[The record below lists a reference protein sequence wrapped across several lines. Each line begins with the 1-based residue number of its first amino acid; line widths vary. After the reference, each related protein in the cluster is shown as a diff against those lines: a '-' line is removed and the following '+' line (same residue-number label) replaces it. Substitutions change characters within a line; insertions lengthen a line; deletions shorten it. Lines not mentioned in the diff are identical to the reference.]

1 MHNKSLIMVAVI
13 VYAFYGLAM
22 GALPGEDYQTLSK
35 HYGFGEIEIIKLE
48 QDIQNIVVGDFNK
61 DGLNDMAVVNNYDSR
76 IDILL
81 QNKSSVETESEY
93 VETRPEDT
101 DINIFGENHKYTKHQ
116 VLVNVKMHNL
126 ATGDFN
132 SDGLLD
138 FAFYGDPAGLYIIL
152 QKSSDPNNN
161 DGKLNWESWNKI
173 KIEDG
178 LTYSNTLL
186 CDDLNKDGKSD
197 LILGAKQA
205 VYIVMQDAENK
216 LAKPAKYPATENVL
230 WVKTG
235 DVNGDGIKDLIV
247 ITITVENNTSIRLG
261 TGNGNFGP
269 VKQFTIER
277 PLALEFANI
286 DDPEELAFSIERQSG
301 RLVCYKYKPGK
312 ENIKED
318 NEIDLTIYP
327 MLSSEEAYNR
337 DMAIGDFDGDG
348 LDDIVISEP
357 DSAEITVYGQSI
369 TGGLLQPKK
378 FPAYS
383 SIKNVFALDA
393 GKTMKDDLGILSIS
407 EKSLGISSYVNSR
420 FEFPTTISLLGEP
433 IGAVPAL
440 IDGDDTIDSFYL
452 YRDNNDIRYLDVI
465 YNFDGK
471 ERKAAGLKL
480 EIKGLQ
486 STPDGMLPIDIDQD
500 GLMDVIIFVSQYV
513 SPVVVRQIK
522 LGKFEILETSTMGM
536 SVLEKVKLS
545 GTSVANVSSD
555 DKVELLASYGNFARS
570 LMLKDGKWEVLDQYN
585 ARDAATNIDCVLAYD
600 LYKDGKPEILLFD
613 GKRGVMQVLKLDED
627 NTYRFYQEYEIG
639 KWQFKKIMPFNAG
652 QQSCLILF
660 DGEKFAKLSL
670 KNNKAELEQI
680 FNYET
685 KIKDGRYG
693 RIAIGDL
700 NSNGLKD
707 LALVDYNKNNIEI
720 LAIDKKL
727 DPAPAFRFKVFEEKS
742 YQRPGGGPS
751 IEPRELVIADVT
763 GDGRNDLI
771 VIVHDRIIMYPQ
783 DF

>member
-1 MHNKSLIMVAVI
+1 MRNRSLIASAVL
-13 VYAFYGLAM
+13 VCVFYGLAM
-22 GALPGEDYQTLSK
+22 GALPGEDYKTLSK

-48 QDIQNIVVGDFNK
+48 QDIQNIVVGDFNN
-61 DGLNDMAVVNNYDSR
+61 DGLNDIAVVNNYNSR

-93 VETRPEDT
+93 VETRPEDV
-101 DINIFGENHKYTKHQ
+101 DINILGENHKYTKNQ
-116 VLVNVKMHNL
+116 VLVNVKMHNM

-138 FAFYGDPAGLYIIL
+138 FAFYGDPTGLYIIL
-152 QKSSDPNNN
+152 QKKDPDSK
-161 DGKLNWESWNKI
+161 DGKLSWESWEKI
-173 KIEDG
+173 KIDDG
-178 LTYSNTLL
+178 LTYSNTLI

-205 VYIVMQDAENK
+205 VYIIMQDAENK

-235 DVNGDGIKDLIV
+235 DVNGDAIKDLIV
-247 ITITVENNTSIRLG
+247 ITNTVENNTSVRLG

-277 PLALEFANI
+277 PIALEFANI
-286 DDPEELAFSIERQSG
+286 DDSGELIFSVERQSG

-312 ENIKED
+312 ENITEED
-318 NEIDLTIYP
+318 EIDLTIYP

-369 TGGLLQPKK
+369 TGGLIQPKK

-383 SIKNVFALDA
+383 SIKSIFALDVDKA
-393 GKTMKDDLGILSIS
+393 MKYDLGILSVS

-420 FEFPTTISLLGEP
+420 FEFPTTVKIQGEP

-452 YRDNNDIRYLDVI
+452 YRDSNDIRYLEVI
-465 YNFDGK
+465 YNFAGK
-471 ERKAAGLKL
+471 EQKDAGLKL

-500 GLMDVIIFVSQYV
+500 GLMDVIIFISQYV
-513 SPVVVRQIK
+513 SPVVVRQSEN
-522 LGKFEILETSTMGM
+522 GKFEILASSAMGM

-545 GTSVANVSSD
+545 GTSFANVSGDS
-555 DKVELLASYGNFARS
+555 KVELLAAYGNFARS
-570 LMLKDGKWEVLDQYN
+570 IILKNGKWEVLDQYN

-613 GKRGVMQVLKLDED
+613 GKRGVMQVLKLDDD
-627 NTYRFYQEYEIG
+627 NTYRFHREYEIG
-639 KWQFKKIMPFNAG
+639 KWQFKKIQPFNAAN
-652 QQSCLILF
+652 QSCLILF
-660 DGEKFAKLSL
+660 DGDKFAKLTL
-670 KNNKAELEQI
+670 KSNKAELEQM

-693 RIAIGDL
+693 RIVIGDL
-700 NSNGLKD
+700 NGKGLKD

-720 LAIDKKL
+720 LAIDKTL

-751 IEPRELVIADVT
+751 IEPRELLIADVT
-763 GDGRNDLI
+763 GDGQNDLI
-771 VIVHDRIIMYPQ
+771 VIVHDRIIIYPQ